1 MTDLLELLALELWRG
16 EHSLA
21 VSGVVADVIKVGVPL
36 VAGILH
42 GTRVKSGHTEIKKKQ
57 EFLNFQYG
65 FRAREARL
73 CGLLTPGSV

>member
-16 EHSLA
+16 EHDLA

-42 GTRVKSGHTEIKKKQ
+42 GTRVKSGHTEIKKTRIL
-57 EFLNFQYG
+57 EFSIWLP
-65 FRAREARL
+65 RKEARL